1 MKNKKILLFTFV
13 VIAVSVVSLFG
24 CTEIVDSNYEQPQE
38 TDNIFVE
45 DSIVY
50 RYKNSVV
57 DPADDYDDYHA
68 QIAVE
73 HRIEYEDGMIS
84 YDEAAKIIGKEIDY
98 FFPQANISQHEF
110 TLDLSSYSYI
120 DNGTPEYHSQY
131 MNKDDNFVFQMAIN
145 AYSGD
150 VRVIDFSD
158 RTRNAHTSSDNLTEE
173 LEAELLNRCIILA
186 DKYGYSGYK
195 GYYLKQQSGTIADY
209 RLMLILNDTE
219 ALRFEFDYVN
229 GNFHSQFFFERTAVD
244 PRIAT
249 MDGAKDMVVEA
260 INNMKSIPDTV
271 ID

>member
-1 MKNKKILLFTFV
+1 MKNKKVMLFTVV
-13 VIAVSVVSLFG
+13 VIAVSIVSLLG
-24 CTEIVDSNYEQPQE
+24 CTEMVDSNYENPQE
-38 TDNIFVE
+38 IDNIFVE
-45 DSIVY
+45 DSIIYKY
-50 RYKNSVV
+50 RNSAV

-68 QIAVE
+68 QMAID

-110 TLDLSSYSYI
+110 MLDLSSHNYI

-158 RTRNAHTSSDNLTEE
+158 RTRNEHIQSDNLTEE
-173 LEAELLNRCIILA
+173 LESELLNRCIILA
-186 DKYGYSGYK
+186 DKYGYSDYK

-209 RLMLILNDTE
+209 HLMLILNDTE
-219 ALRFEFDYVN
+219 ALRFEFDYVD
-229 GNFHSQFFFERTAVD
+229 GNFHRQFFFERTAVD

-249 MDGAKDMVVEA
+249 MDDAKDMVVEA
-260 INNMKSIPDTV
+260 INNAKPIPV
-271 ID
+271 ASVG

>member
-1 MKNKKILLFTFV
+1 MKNKKVMLFTVV
-13 VIAVSVVSLFG
+13 VIAVSIVSLLG
-24 CTEIVDSNYEQPQE
+24 CTEMVDSNYEKPQE
-38 TDNIFVE
+38 IDNIFVE
-45 DSIVY
+45 DSIIYKY
-50 RYKNSVV
+50 RNSAV

-68 QIAVE
+68 QMAID

-110 TLDLSSYSYI
+110 MLDLSSHNYI

-150 VRVIDFSD
+150 IRVIDFSD
-158 RTRNAHTSSDNLTEE
+158 RTRNEHIQSDNLTEE
-173 LEAELLNRCIILA
+173 LESELLNRCIILA
-186 DKYGYSGYK
+186 DKYGYSDYK

-209 RLMLILNDTE
+209 HLMLILNDTE
-219 ALRFEFDYVN
+219 ALRFEFDYVD
-229 GNFHSQFFFERTAVD
+229 GNFHRQFFFERTAVD

-260 INNMKSIPDTV
+260 INNAKPISVPSV
-271 ID
+271 E

>member
-1 MKNKKILLFTFV
+1 MKNKKVMLFTVV
-13 VIAVSVVSLFG
+13 VIAVSIVSLLG
-24 CTEIVDSNYEQPQE
+24 CTEMVDSNYEKPQE
-38 TDNIFVE
+38 IDNIFVE
-45 DSIVY
+45 DSIIYKY
-50 RYKNSVV
+50 RNSAV

-68 QIAVE
+68 QMAID

-110 TLDLSSYSYI
+110 MLDLSSHNYI

-158 RTRNAHTSSDNLTEE
+158 RTRNEHIQSDNLTEE
-173 LEAELLNRCIILA
+173 LESELLNRCIILA
-186 DKYGYSGYK
+186 DKYGYSDYK

-209 RLMLILNDTE
+209 HLMLILNDTE
-219 ALRFEFDYVN
+219 ALRFEFDYVD
-229 GNFHSQFFFERTAVD
+229 GNFHRQFFFERTAVD
-244 PRIAT
+244 PIIAT

-260 INNMKSIPDTV
+260 INNAKPISVPSV
-271 ID
+271 E